1 MIGMLITALGGG
13 AGLAVLVHRRRD
25 AKRKDADTEKVEAET
40 EKVAA
45 DATQVIAVAAAE
57 AAQVLTAAATG
68 LVAPLQQQVTQ
79 LQGRATSLEGE
90 VAGLRHDMI
99 ERDVLAAE
107 HAGWDKFVELEAQ
120 RAGLALPAR
129 PPLIPPRARPAPTT
143 RH

>member
-1 MIGMLITALGGG
+1 
-13 AGLAVLVHRRRD
+13 
-25 AKRKDADTEKVEAET
+25 
-40 EKVAA
+40 
-45 DATQVIAVAAAE
+45 
-57 AAQVLTAAATG
+57 
-68 LVAPLQQQVTQ
+68 VAPLQQQVTQ

-129 PPLIPPRARPAPTT
+129 PPLIPPRAHPPTTT